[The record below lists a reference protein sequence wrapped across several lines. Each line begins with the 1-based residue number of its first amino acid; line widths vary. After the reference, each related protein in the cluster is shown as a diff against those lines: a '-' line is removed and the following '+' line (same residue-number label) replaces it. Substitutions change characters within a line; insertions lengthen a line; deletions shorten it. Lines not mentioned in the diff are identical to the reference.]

1 MLINQHGIPVRVDNL
16 EAAGLEVVSSASVS
30 TLNPSFSVAG
40 VYYL

>member
-16 EAAGLEVVSSASVS
+16 EAVGLEVVSSASV
-30 TLNPSFSVAG
+30 AG